1 MLMQELKVELPVEFS
16 PDEIKLLLAIKLYE
30 VGRLSI
36 GQAAKVA
43 GYSKRAFMEILGHYH
58 VPVFAYSPDDL
69 AAEVDLLSTIEDYST
84 QIQEIS
90 C

>member
-1 MLMQELKVELPVEFS
+1 MLTRELKVELPVELL

-30 VGRLSI
+30 IGKLSI

-58 VPVFAYSPDDL
+58 VPVFVYSPDDL
-69 AAEVDLLSTIEDYST
+69 AAEIDLFL
-84 QIQEIS
+84 
-90 C
+90 